1 MSKAIVKKV
10 FTPCLKFAPK
20 SLGYPLFRRMMKLP
34 ALPDNLTFGIARTRE
49 DLDAAF
55 SLLYDAY
62 LKENITAPLPSRRR
76 ITLFHCLPSTT
87 TLVAKRNKEV
97 IATISIIRDGI
108 FGIPAQDIVD
118 LTRFRVPGKRMAE
131 VSSLAMRHDLQ
142 GHSSC
147 VMFYLTKY
155 LIKYS
160 RECFGVD
167 RFIIAVHPK
176 RMPLYEGIFLFVPLH
191 KRQINGYEFANNAP
205 AMIATQN
212 LETAEARFRRVY
224 GAAPLHRN
232 LYEFLFRAFSTREK
246 ACMEFPNPRYVSISD
261 PVMTP
266 DLMDYFFNRVAGLF
280 DSLSDRQLRQLSS
293 VYAHPQFI
301 KVLPRAKGGFC
312 TPGRH
317 PGYDMKCYGLVYPE
331 NTPMPVYM
339 TVLNGSKMEMRV
351 HADVLLPQKT
361 STHFFIVV
369 GHHRVAA
376 VKGVCL
382 SSRGPLHWIR
392 FSRVDDN
399 WKGFIRYQERR
410 HNLVPRNPEAPLV
423 AAS

>member
-1 MSKAIVKKV
+1 M
-10 FTPCLKFAPK
+10 KFAPK
-20 SLGYPLFRRMMKLP
+20 SLGYPLFRRMMKIP
-34 ALPDNLTFGIARTRE
+34 DLPDNLSFGIARTKA

-62 LKENITAPLPSRRR
+62 LKENITAPMPSKRR

-108 FGIPAQDIVD
+108 FGIPAQDLVD

-131 VSSLAMRHDLQ
+131 VSSLAMRNDLQ
-142 GHSSC
+142 GQSSG

-176 RMPLYEGIFLFVPLH
+176 RIPLYEGIFLFVPLH
-191 KRQINGYEFANNAP
+191 KRQIKGYGFANNAP
-205 AMIATQN
+205 AIIATQN
-212 LETAEARFRRVY
+212 LETAEARFKQIY
-224 GAAPLHRN
+224 GATPLHRN
-232 LYEFLFRAFSTREK
+232 LYEFLFRTFSTREK
-246 ACMEFPNPRYVSISD
+246 ACMEFPKRKYVSISD

-266 DLMDYFFNRVAGLF
+266 DLMDYFFNRVACLF
-280 DSLSDRQLRQLSS
+280 ASLSDRQLQQLSS

-301 KVLPRAKGGFC
+301 TVLPRPKGGFG
-312 TPGRH
+312 TPESD

-331 NTPMPVYM
+331 NTPMPVFM
-339 TVLNGSKMEMRV
+339 TVLNVSKMGMRM

-361 STHFFIVV
+361 RPRFFIVV

-376 VKGVCL
+376 VKGECL
-382 SSRGPLHWIR
+382 SSRGPLHWIK
-392 FSRVDDN
+392 FYRVDAN
-399 WKGFIRYQERR
+399 WEGFIQYQEYR
-410 HNLVPRNPEAPLV
+410 HLLVPTKEETPIV